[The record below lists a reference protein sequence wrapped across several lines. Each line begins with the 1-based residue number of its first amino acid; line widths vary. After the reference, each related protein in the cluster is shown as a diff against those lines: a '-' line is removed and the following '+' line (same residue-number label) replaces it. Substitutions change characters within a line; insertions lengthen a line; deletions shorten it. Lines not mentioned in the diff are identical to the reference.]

1 MFGSITVVRDKNG
14 VILEWIASPVND
26 MYADAVLS
34 TVLQIE
40 SDPSQSTEAVV
51 DAPPVRLPD
60 DDAFPERVIKLLQ
73 EVFGEERVDM
83 SEDGLAVIVSTDTS
97 PATIDIDT
105 LEITCIDDSVLSL
118 ISSAMKRL
126 HVALTPCQG
135 SLKP

>member
-1 MFGSITVVRDKNG
+1 MPLF
-14 VILEWIASPVND
+14 
-26 MYADAVLS
+26 
-34 TVLQIE
+34 
-40 SDPSQSTEAVV
+40 
-51 DAPPVRLPD
+51 
-60 DDAFPERVIKLLQ
+60 RVIKLLQ